1 MKLLL
6 EVVLGMV
13 SMLYWVTNQ
22 PKVEHFPR
30 ASQNLLH
37 REVQVGLDP
46 IPFLASL
53 LTVVSLQKYQCSMI
67 LSLASLLTVV
77 SLQKYQCSMILSLVE

>member
-30 ASQNLLH
+30 ASQNLMH

-46 IPFLASL
+46 IPFLACVLAGKASEDTIRKIEKSL
-53 LTVVSLQKYQCSMI
+53 KKVSLWSNRRKRGVARK
-67 LSLASLLTVV
+67 ASVAA
-77 SLQKYQCSMILSLVE
+77 